1 MNRFVRTTGL
11 AVTGLAAA
19 LVVSGCSSS
28 DSKSPDAPQGK
39 GAGAGT
45 STAAPAP
52 STSSGDSGAGAKAA
66 DIEGSWLATTG
77 GKSTALVIQGKQA
90 AIAGQHVCTG
100 VVAAMGKPMLSLKC
114 SDGNND
120 RTMGSIESADG
131 KTMTVS
137 WEAGIKDTFKKTD
150 SGAKLPD
157 GLKMP
162 GL

>member
-1 MNRFVRTTGL
+1 MHRFVRITGI
-11 AVTGLAAA
+11 AATGLAAA
-19 LVVSGCSSS
+19 LVMSGCSSS
-28 DSKSPDAPQGK
+28 DSKSSDASKDQGK
-39 GAGAGT
+39 G
-45 STAAPAP
+45 SNTAAPA
-52 STSSGDSGAGAKAA
+52 SSGGSGADGAGAKAA
-66 DIEGSWLATTG
+66 DIEGSWLAMTG

-100 VVAAMGKPMLSLKC
+100 TVAPMGKPMLALKC
-114 SDGNND
+114 PDGNND

-150 SGAKLPD
+150 GAKLPD

-162 GL
+162 K

>member
-1 MNRFVRTTGL
+1 MNRFVRATGV
-11 AVTGLAAA
+11 AAAGFAAA
-19 LVVSGCSSS
+19 LVISGCSS
-28 DSKSPDAPQGK
+28 DSKSSDTSQDQGK
-39 GAGAGT
+39 GGN
-45 STAAPAP
+45 TAAPAP
-52 STSSGDSGAGAKAA
+52 SSSSDDVGGAKAA

-100 VVAAMGKPMLSLKC
+100 TVAAMGKPMLALKC
-114 SDGNND
+114 PDGNND

-150 SGAKLPD
+150 GAKLPD
-157 GLKMP
+157 GLQMP
-162 GL
+162 KS

>member
-1 MNRFVRTTGL
+1 MNRFLRTTGL

-28 DSKSPDAPQGK
+28 DSGSSDASQDK
-39 GAGAGT
+39 GAH
-45 STAAPAP
+45 TAAPAP
-52 STSSGDSGAGAKAA
+52 STSDGGSGADGAGAKAA
-66 DIEGSWLATTG
+66 DIEGSWLAVTG

-100 VVAAMGKPMLSLKC
+100 TVAAMGKPMLSLKC
-114 SDGNND
+114 PDGNND

-131 KTMTVS
+131 RTMTVS

-150 SGAKLPD
+150 GAKLPD

-162 GL
+162 KS